1 MTTIWMQMMF
11 SSQNRGQAKLV
22 VEPSQHSHQ
31 YPMMYP
37 LEDPED
43 MLTDDED
50 ELLQGRKKEKEKY
63 NEHERNLIAIAPSAT
78 RRKEKPRVCHEI
90 SLIGV
95 NDIIGISFWKTMF
108 ISSKAFITYNMI
120 K

>member
-1 MTTIWMQMMF
+1 M
-11 SSQNRGQAKLV
+11 
-22 VEPSQHSHQ
+22 EPSQHPHQ
-31 YPMMYP
+31 YPVMYP

-95 NDIIGISFWKTMF
+95 NDIIGISLRF
-108 ISSKAFITYNMI
+108 IKDNVRFKLSNSITCNNGKSSC
-120 K
+120 

>member
-1 MTTIWMQMMF
+1 M
-11 SSQNRGQAKLV
+11 
-22 VEPSQHSHQ
+22 EPSQHPHQ
-31 YPMMYP
+31 YPVMYP

-95 NDIIGISFWKTMF
+95 NDIIGISLRF
-108 ISSKAFITYNMI
+108 IKDNVRVKLSNSITCNNGKSSCLI
-120 K
+120 

>member
-1 MTTIWMQMMF
+1 
-11 SSQNRGQAKLV
+11 
-22 VEPSQHSHQ
+22 
-31 YPMMYP
+31 MYP

-95 NDIIGISFWKTMF
+95 NDIIGISLRF
-108 ISSKAFITYNMI
+108 IKDNVRFKLSNSITCNIGKSSCLI
-120 K
+120 